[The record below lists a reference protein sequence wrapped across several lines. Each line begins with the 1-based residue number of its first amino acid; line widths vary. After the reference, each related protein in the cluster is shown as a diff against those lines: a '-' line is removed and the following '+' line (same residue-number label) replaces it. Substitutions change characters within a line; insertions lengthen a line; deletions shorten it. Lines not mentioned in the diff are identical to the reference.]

1 MSDTNC
7 RLLFEKEKIMKATG
21 ITRKI
26 DELGRIVIPKE
37 IRRTLRIREGTP
49 LEIFTE
55 KNGEIIL
62 RKYSPMGEL
71 VSFAQQYADSLA
83 QTTGMMVCI
92 SDLETV
98 IAAAGGAKR
107 DYLGKAISEKLEQLM
122 EERAQS
128 QAIPEEKK
136 YVTVIKE
143 NIGENHAQT
152 ICPIICQGDV
162 IGAVILMAKDG
173 KTRMGEIEK
182 KLAYCAAGFLG
193 RQMEE

>member
-1 MSDTNC
+1 
-7 RLLFEKEKIMKATG
+7 MKATV

-71 VSFAQQYADSLA
+71 VAFAAQYADSLA
-83 QTTGMMVCI
+83 VTTGMMVCI
-92 SDLETV
+92 TDLEQV
-98 IAAAGGAKR
+98 IAAAGGARK
-107 DYLGKAISEKLEQLM
+107 DYLGKMISDKLDQLIEDRM
-122 EERAQS
+122 QS
-128 QAIPEEKK
+128 QAMPEEKK
-136 YVTVIKE
+136 YISILKE
-143 NIGENHAQT
+143 QVGEKYAQT

-162 IGAVILMAKDG
+162 IGSVVLLAKDA
-173 KTRMGEIEK
+173 KTKMGEVEK

>member
-1 MSDTNC
+1 
-7 RLLFEKEKIMKATG
+7 MKATG

-71 VSFAQQYADSLA
+71 VSFAGQYADSLA

-92 SDLETV
+92 TDLVMTV
-98 IAAAGGAKR
+98 
-107 DYLGKAISEKLEQLM
+107 SM
-122 EERAQS
+122 
-128 QAIPEEKK
+128 
-136 YVTVIKE
+136 
-143 NIGENHAQT
+143 
-152 ICPIICQGDV
+152 
-162 IGAVILMAKDG
+162 
-173 KTRMGEIEK
+173 
-182 KLAYCAAGFLG
+182 
-193 RQMEE
+193 

>member
-1 MSDTNC
+1 
-7 RLLFEKEKIMKATG
+7 MKATG

-62 RKYSPMGEL
+62 RKYSPMGEM
-71 VSFAQQYADSLA
+71 VAFAQQYADSLA
-83 QTTGMMVCI
+83 QTTGMMICI
-92 SDLETV
+92 TDLEQV

-107 DYLGKAISEKLEQLM
+107 DYLGKSISEKLDQLI
-122 EERAQS
+122 EERGQS
-128 QAIPEEKK
+128 QAQPEEKK
-136 YVTVIKE
+136 YIPIVKE
-143 NIGENHAQT
+143 MVAEMFAQT

-162 IGAVILMAKDG
+162 TGAVILLAKDS
-173 KTRMGEIEK
+173 KTKMGEVEK
-182 KLAYCAAGFLG
+182 KLAYCAAAFLG

>member
-1 MSDTNC
+1 
-7 RLLFEKEKIMKATG
+7 MKATG

-71 VSFAQQYADSLA
+71 VAFAQQYADSLA

-107 DYLGKAISEKLEQLM
+107 DYLGKTISEKLEQLI
-122 EERAQS
+122 EDRTQS
-128 QAIPEEKK
+128 QASPEEKK
-136 YVTVIKE
+136 YVPIVKE
-143 NIGENHAQT
+143 LVGENYAQT
-152 ICPIICQGDV
+152 ISPIICQGDV
-162 IGAVILMAKDG
+162 IGAVILLAKDE
-173 KTRMGEIEK
+173 KTKMSEIEK

-193 RQMEE
+193 RQMEEQGDKTDAKSQQIVL

>member
-1 MSDTNC
+1 MTQS
-7 RLLFEKEKIMKATG
+7 
-21 ITRKI
+21 

-71 VSFAQQYADSLA
+71 VAFAGQYADSLA

-92 SDLETV
+92 TDLEQV
-98 IAAAGGAKR
+98 IAAAGGARK
-107 DYLGKAISEKLEQLM
+107 DYLGKEISEKLDQLIEDRM
-122 EERAQS
+122 QS
-128 QAIPEEKK
+128 QAMPEEKK
-136 YVTVIKE
+136 YVLILRDQT
-143 NIGENHAQT
+143 GERYAQT

-162 IGAVILMAKDG
+162 IGSVVLLAKDA
-173 KTRMGEIEK
+173 KTRMGEVEK

>member
-1 MSDTNC
+1 
-7 RLLFEKEKIMKATG
+7 MKATG

-62 RKYSPMGEL
+62 RKYSPMGEM
-71 VSFAQQYADSLA
+71 VAFAQQYADSLA

-92 SDLETV
+92 TDLEQV
-98 IAAAGGAKR
+98 IAAAGGAKKE
-107 DYLGKAISEKLEQLM
+107 YLGKGISEKLDQLI
-122 EERAQS
+122 EERGQS
-128 QAIPEEKK
+128 QAQPEEKN
-136 YVTVIKE
+136 YIPIIREMV
-143 NIGENHAQT
+143 GETFAQT

-162 IGAVILMAKDG
+162 TGSVILLAKDI
-173 KTRMGEIEK
+173 KTKMSEVER
-182 KLAYCAAGFLG
+182 KLAYCAAAFLG

>member
-1 MSDTNC
+1 
-7 RLLFEKEKIMKATG
+7 MKATG

-71 VSFAQQYADSLA
+71 VAFAAQYADSLA

-92 SDLETV
+92 TDLEQV
-98 IAAAGGAKR
+98 IAAAGGAKK
-107 DYLGKAISEKLEQLM
+107 DYLGKEISDKLDQLI

-128 QAIPEEKK
+128 QAMPDEKK
-136 YVTVIKE
+136 YVKILKE
-143 NIGENHAQT
+143 PTAENYGQT

-162 IGAVILMAKDG
+162 IGSVVLLAKDG
-173 KTRMGEIEK
+173 KTKMAEVEK

>member
-1 MSDTNC
+1 
-7 RLLFEKEKIMKATG
+7 MKATG

-55 KNGEIIL
+55 KNGEVIL

-71 VSFAQQYADSLA
+71 VAFAQQYADSLA

-92 SDLETV
+92 TDLEQV
-98 IAAAGGAKR
+98 IAASGGAKK
-107 DYLGKAISEKLEQLM
+107 DYLGKAISEKLEQM
-122 EERAQS
+122 IEEREQLQAQ
-128 QAIPEEKK
+128 PDEKK
-136 YVTVIKE
+136 YVPVIKE
-143 NIGENHAQT
+143 FVEERFAQT

-162 IGAVILMAKDG
+162 IGAVVLLAKDA
-173 KTRMGEIEK
+173 KIKMSEVEK

>member
-1 MSDTNC
+1 
-7 RLLFEKEKIMKATG
+7 MKATG

-71 VSFAQQYADSLA
+71 VAFAGQYADSLA
-83 QTTGMMVCI
+83 QTTGMQVCI
-92 SDLETV
+92 TDLEQV
-98 IAAAGGAKR
+98 IAAAGGAKKE
-107 DYLGKAISEKLEQLM
+107 YLGKALSQELEHLM
-122 EERAQS
+122 EERTQLQAQ
-128 QAIPEEKK
+128 PEERK
-136 YVTVIKE
+136 YVDVIKE
-143 NIGENHAQT
+143 MSGEKYHQT

-162 IGAVILMAKDG
+162 FGAVILLAKDG
-173 KTRMGEIEK
+173 KTNMGETEK

-193 RQMEE
+193 RQMEEYDYDSGLIQ

>member
-1 MSDTNC
+1 
-7 RLLFEKEKIMKATG
+7 MKATG

-71 VSFAQQYADSLA
+71 VAFAGQYADSLA
-83 QTTGMMVCI
+83 QTTGMQVCI
-92 SDLETV
+92 TDLEQV
-98 IAAAGGAKR
+98 IAAAGGAKKE
-107 DYLGKAISEKLEQLM
+107 YLGKALSQELEHLM
-122 EERAQS
+122 EERTQLQAQ
-128 QAIPEEKK
+128 PEESK
-136 YVTVIKE
+136 YVDVIKE
-143 NIGENHAQT
+143 MSGEKYPQT

-162 IGAVILMAKDG
+162 IGAVILLAKDG
-173 KTRMGEIEK
+173 KTKMGETEK

>member
-1 MSDTNC
+1 
-7 RLLFEKEKIMKATG
+7 MKATG

-71 VSFAQQYADSLA
+71 VSFAAQYADSLA

-92 SDLETV
+92 TDLEQV

-107 DYLGKAISEKLEQLM
+107 DYLGKEISEKLDQMIEDRM
-122 EERAQS
+122 QS
-128 QAIPEEKK
+128 QAMPEEKK
-136 YVTVIKE
+136 YVSVLKE
-143 NIGENHAQT
+143 SAAEKYAQT

-162 IGAVILMAKDG
+162 IGSVVLLAKDA
-173 KTRMGEIEK
+173 KTRMGETEK

>member
-1 MSDTNC
+1 
-7 RLLFEKEKIMKATG
+7 MKATG

-71 VSFAQQYADSLA
+71 VTFAAQYAESLA

-92 SDLETV
+92 TDLEQV
-98 IAAAGGAKR
+98 IAAAGGAKKE
-107 DYLGKAISEKLEQLM
+107 YLGKTISEKLGQAM
-122 EERAQS
+122 EDRMIV
-128 QAIPEEKK
+128 QAAPEEKK
-136 YVTVIKE
+136 HLSITKE
-143 NIGENHAQT
+143 AVSEGYAQT

-162 IGAVILMAKDG
+162 IGSVILLAKDE
-173 KTRMGEIEK
+173 KTKMTELEK

>member
-1 MSDTNC
+1 
-7 RLLFEKEKIMKATG
+7 MKATG

-71 VSFAQQYADSLA
+71 VTFARQYADSLA

-92 SDLETV
+92 TDLETV

-107 DYLGKAISEKLEQLM
+107 EYLGRAVSEKLMRLM
-122 EERAQS
+122 EDRGQFQAQ
-128 QAIPEEKK
+128 PEERN
-136 YVTVIKE
+136 YVPVTVETIE
-143 NIGENHAQT
+143 ERCGET
-152 ICPIICQGDV
+152 ISPIICQGDV
-162 IGAVILMAKDG
+162 IGAVVLLGKDT
-173 KTRMGEIEK
+173 KVKMGEVEK

>member
-1 MSDTNC
+1 MN
-7 RLLFEKEKIMKATG
+7 ATG

-71 VSFAQQYADSLA
+71 VAFAAQYADSLA
-83 QTTGMMVCI
+83 VTTGMMVCI
-92 SDLETV
+92 TDLEQV
-98 IAAAGGAKR
+98 IAAAGGARK
-107 DYLGKAISEKLEQLM
+107 DYLGKMISDKLDQLIEDRM
-122 EERAQS
+122 QS
-128 QAIPEEKK
+128 QAMPEEKK
-136 YVTVIKE
+136 YISILKE
-143 NIGENHAQT
+143 QVGEKYAQT

-162 IGAVILMAKDG
+162 IGSVVLLAKDA
-173 KTRMGEIEK
+173 KTKMGEVEK